1 MKALKGI
8 GIGLILMLF
17 TMGCTLAHQVSTE
30 KSSELTIYTTI
41 YPIQYGVERIAG
53 DTIEIETVY
62 PPGVD
67 EHSYELTSK
76 DMTKIAESDAFF
88 YLGAGLEALAETS
101 AEALSSQDVKLIEIG
116 QYDELFMA
124 TNDEHTDEGEQTEE
138 SSHKDHGVVDPHIW
152 LDPLRMIELSR
163 IIKEEL
169 IALNPSE
176 KDTYNENFLALEK
189 ELNELDQRF
198 IDMLEEKENKQ
209 ILVTHAAFG
218 YWEERYGL
226 EQISINGL
234 STNNEPSQQELIEI
248 IDKAE
253 QYDLEYVLYE
263 QNTSNRV
270 SEIIQEQIGAEALT
284 IHNLSVL
291 TEEDIESNEDYISL
305 MDYNL
310 KTLNKAIK

>member
-1 MKALKGI
+1 
-8 GIGLILMLF
+8 MLF
-17 TMGCTLAHQVSTE
+17 TTGCTLANQVSTE
-30 KSSELTIYTTI
+30 KNSELTIYTTI

-67 EHSYELTSK
+67 EHSYEPSSK
-76 DMTKIAESDAFF
+76 DMTKIAESNAFI
-88 YLGAGLEALAETS
+88 YLGAGLEVLAETS

-116 QYDELFMA
+116 QNDELFMA
-124 TNDEHTDEGEQTEE
+124 DAHEDDSEQHTEE
-138 SSHKDHGVVDPHIW
+138 SEQEHHDHGGVDPHIW
-152 LDPLRMIELSR
+152 LDPIRMIELSR
-163 IIKEEL
+163 IIHDEL
-169 IALNPSE
+169 IALNPVE
-176 KDTYNENFLALEK
+176 KDTYNKNFLVLEK

-198 IDMLEEKENKQ
+198 TDMLEGKENKQ

-234 STNNEPSQQELIEI
+234 STSSEPSQQDLIEI

-263 QNTSNRV
+263 QNTSNRI
-270 SEIIQEQIGAEALT
+270 SKIIQEQIGAEALT

-291 TEEDIESNEDYISL
+291 TEDDVESNEDYISL
-305 MDYNL
+305 MNYNIKIL
-310 KTLNKAIK
+310 DKAIK